1 MNIIFSHA
9 NGYPAP
15 VYGVLFAALKAR
27 GIQVAALDKFGHDPR
42 FPIHDNWASLTQELV
57 AFARQE
63 KSRHNEPAW
72 LVGHSLG
79 GYLSLMAACLEP
91 GLVKGVVLLD
101 APILGGWR
109 AGMVR
114 MSKRTGM
121 VDTFSPGKVSRRRRQ
136 SWPSLDAVLGHF
148 RSKKVFTLWH
158 PQVLEDYATH
168 GTQDVVVNGQT
179 ERVLSFDRA
188 VETAIYDTLPHD
200 MERFLKNHP
209 VACPVTF
216 IGGTRSV
223 EIRRVGMELT
233 QRVTKGRV
241 MMLDGGHLF
250 PMEKP
255 LVAASAIETA
265 LLNLKNLP

>member
-1 MNIIFSHA
+1 LNIIFSHA

-15 VYGVLFAALKAR
+15 VYGVLFSALKAR
-27 GIQVAALDKFGHDPR
+27 GIKVAALDKFGHDPR
-42 FPIHDNWASLTQELV
+42 FPIQDNWGSMTQELV
-57 AFARQE
+57 AFATEQVT
-63 KSRHNEPAW
+63 RHSEPAW

-91 GLVKGVVLLD
+91 RLVKGVVLMD
-101 APILGGWR
+101 SPILGGWR

-136 SWPSLDAVLGHF
+136 SWPSLDAVLAHF
-148 RSKKVFTLWH
+148 KSKKVFAQWH

-168 GTQDVVVNGQT
+168 GTHELVINGQT

-188 VETAIYDTLPHD
+188 VETAIYNTLPHD
-200 MERFLKNHP
+200 MERFLKDHP
-209 VACPVTF
+209 VPCPVAF

-223 EIRRVGMELT
+223 EVRKVGMELT
-233 QRVTKGRV
+233 QRITKGRV

-255 LVAASAIETA
+255 LVAASAVETA
-265 LLNLKNLP
+265 LLNLKSLG